1 MVPTPP
7 SPADLPAFLRAV
19 RRLRLRADGTC
30 AALWALAL
38 LLALALA
45 LPLTASRVDS
55 RLVAMSL
62 TAVGAMAAA
71 LVLAG
76 GVALGVWWPR
86 RALRQPHQVARFVG
100 LQRPELASDLL
111 SCVELGDAAADAR
124 GAPSPALVQALAD
137 TTAARLA
144 AVAPA
149 SLVSRRP
156 ARRAAA
162 FVLGLAAL
170 HGALLVAAPGAL
182 ALGWR
187 TLLAPPRSPFGDART
202 VDAPLVA
209 DLQIT
214 LDAPAYARRPPTVLR
229 GAAGDFRALPGT
241 TVTID
246 ATVPGAP
253 TQVELIRQ
261 RTGDAALAPSVMTV
275 GADGHARATFTLT
288 DAGTYRF
295 ATVDGQRRRTVE
307 ERARTMDLEV
317 DRAPEVQLVAP
328 ADVLDVT
335 HLRQIELGYVVDD
348 DLGLGEVALVW
359 QVGAEDGRRP
369 LPARP
374 GPDKWPRHAE
384 GKQVWDLADL
394 TLPPGATVTYWLEAR
409 DNDDVGEPQVGVS
422 RRYQLKV
429 FSPREQ
435 HEQRL
440 SELGELVELLLADL
454 AERLPGLGDDVAV
467 RAAALQRSRATVV
480 AATALGAAFAQDP
493 HAGHALRDAVAGV
506 RERLDKLVA
515 AEARLLDKAPRG
527 ADPTRGLLAKLAPG
541 DAKLVAELETDVL
554 LLADWLDRESVEG
567 MLDVADEV
575 AGNQRRLAELLAEA
589 QRTGDPASLAA
600 VTRQLRALEQ
610 SLAALAAQRR
620 RLAEDVLD
628 RFINP
633 DAAKAQAEPVGCIA
647 EVRELISAGKLAE
660 AATKLTACQAQF
672 AEVAGGLEQSLDGL
686 RGDRFGDEQQGYDAV
701 RAELEDLSQEQDD
714 IAAEASRIFDRY
726 AARVDSSARAQSA
739 STAPKV
745 SVLVERIRKRL
756 AEAPGSGLT
765 PFSTE
770 ELEIVDRRLDDV
782 ERMSGSGDLAEAQAM
797 ARQAETSLDTVAQEL
812 EAALEDEPTSR
823 WADDTRRAGEVI
835 ERTLPLVRELIDL
848 LGAATPAP
856 DELLTAD
863 DRAAL
868 DRLRKRQAGNADR
881 AGKLAERAR
890 ASSGQLP
897 GDAGDEVE
905 RGVGGAQAQMR
916 SAEGRMKAVDPAG
929 ARQGAR
935 GAADALGKTRDRL
948 RGAAR
953 NQQAG
958 AGADN
963 EQPIKIPGADAYRPP
978 ERFREDLLEAM
989 KGAVPDGYDE
999 QLRRYYEDLIR

>member
-1 MVPTPP
+1 MSPP
-7 SPADLPAFLRAV
+7 VSPAAVPRDLRSFLHAV

-30 AALWALAL
+30 AALWALAV
-38 LLALALA
+38 LLALALV
-45 LPLTASRVDS
+45 LPLVASRVDS
-55 RLVAMSL
+55 RLVALSL
-62 TAVGAMAAA
+62 TALGGLAAA
-71 LVLAG
+71 LVVTG
-76 GVALGVWWPR
+76 GIALGVWWPR
-86 RALRQPHQVARFVG
+86 RVLRQPQQVARFVG
-100 LQRPELASDLL
+100 RQRPELASDLL
-111 SCVELGDAAADAR
+111 SCVELGATPSDSR
-124 GAPSPALVQALAD
+124 GAPSPALVQALTDA
-137 TTAARLA
+137 TTARLA
-144 AVAPA
+144 SVTPA

-162 FVLGLAAL
+162 VVLGMAVL
-170 HGALLVAAPGAL
+170 HGAMLVAAPGAL

-187 TLLAPPRSPFGDART
+187 TLLAPPSSPFGDALT

-209 DLQIT
+209 DLEIT
-214 LDAPAYARRPPTVLR
+214 LAAPAYARRAPVVLR

-253 TQVELIRQ
+253 SQVELILQ
-261 RTGDAALAPSVMTV
+261 HAGDDALAPTRMALTP
-275 GADGHARATFTLT
+275 DGHARASFVLAQ
-288 DAGTYRF
+288 AGRYRF
-295 ATVDGQRRRTVE
+295 AVVDEQRRRAVE
-307 ERARTMDLEV
+307 ERPRAMDLEV
-317 DRAPEVQLVAP
+317 DRAPDVQLVAP

-348 DLGLGEVALVW
+348 DFGLAELALVW
-359 QVGAEDGRRP
+359 QVGSDSGRRVLP
-369 LPARP
+369 LAA
-374 GPDKWPRHAE
+374 DAPRHAE
-384 GKQVWDLADL
+384 GKQVWDLAEL

-409 DNDDVGEPQVGVS
+409 DNDDVGEPQHGAS

-440 SELGELVELLLADL
+440 AELGALVELLIADL
-454 AERLPGLGDDVAV
+454 AARLPGLGDDLAA
-467 RAAALQRSRATVV
+467 RAAAQQRSRAAVA

-493 HAGHALRDAVAGV
+493 HASKALRDAVAGV
-506 RERLDKLVA
+506 RERLDRLVVG
-515 AEARLLDKAPRG
+515 EARVLDKAPRG
-527 ADPTRGLLAKLAPG
+527 ADARGLAAKLAPG
-541 DAKLVAELETDVL
+541 DAKLIAELESAIL
-554 LLADWLDRESVEG
+554 LLADWLDREAVEG

-575 AGNQRRLAELLAEA
+575 AGHQRRLAELLAEA
-589 QRTGDPASLAA
+589 QRTGDPAALAA

-620 RLAEDVLD
+620 ALPEDVLD

-633 DAAKAQAEPVGCIA
+633 DAARAQAEPRGCIA
-647 EVRELISAGKLAE
+647 EVRALIEAGKLAE
-660 AATKLTACQAQF
+660 ASTRLTSCQAQF

-686 RGDRFGDEQQGYDAV
+686 RGDRFGDEQQSYDAV
-701 RAELEDLSQEQDD
+701 RAELEDLAQEQDD

-745 SVLVERIRKRL
+745 SALVARIRARL

-797 ARQAETSLDTVAQEL
+797 ARQAETSLDTVAREL

-835 ERTLPLVRELIDL
+835 ERTLPMVRELIDL
-848 LGAATPAP
+848 LGAATPSP
-856 DELLTAD
+856 DQLLSAD

-868 DRLRKRQAGNADR
+868 DRLRKRQAGNAER
-881 AGKLAERAR
+881 AGKLAERTR
-890 ASSGQLP
+890 AMNDQLP
-897 GDAGDEVE
+897 GDAGGEVQ
-905 RGVGGAQAQMR
+905 RGVGGAQGQMR
-916 SAEGRMKAVDPAG
+916 SAESRMKSVDPAG

-935 GAADALGKTRDRL
+935 AAADALGKTRERL

-989 KGAVPDGYDE
+989 KGAAPDGYDD